1 MRKKQTVSER
11 EKERGGRKK
20 GDRPSKVGAYGQE
33 TTAKREWVV
42 QTDRLGALAELIEQD
57 EWAVGGVS
65 DGSDD
70 LVKVDGECRQVGGDT
85 LGRLHATE
93 QLVDDADLGRI
104 GRHVA
109 ADVRQ
114 EHDQTHLN
122 HSHRH
127 WRL

>member
-1 MRKKQTVSER
+1 MR
-11 EKERGGRKK
+11 
-20 GDRPSKVGAYGQE
+20 
-33 TTAKREWVV
+33 V

-57 EWAVGGVS
+57 ERAVGGVS

-70 LVKVDGECRQVGGDT
+70 LVEVDGERRQVGGDT

-127 WRL
+127 